1 MSEALGSDH
10 SSCFQHSFENSKCI
24 GVNHTDEES

>member
-10 SSCFQHSFENSKCI
+10 SSCFQHSFENSESISVKLT
-24 GVNHTDEES
+24 GEER